1 MRHVPDHSR
10 VDLSPRTSRYAIVV
24 PVINEGE
31 RIRAQLRRMADVGH
45 GMDVLVADG
54 GSTDG
59 SVDPSF
65 LDSVGVRVL
74 LTKVGPGKLSA
85 QLRMG
90 FAAALEDGYDGV
102 ITVDGNGKDGV
113 DALPRFAAAL
123 AEGYDFVQGSR
134 FVPGGVSR
142 NTPPGRYWGIRL
154 LHAPVISIGARR
166 RFTDTTNGFRA
177 HSARLLSSPEVAV
190 FRTVFDAYELLA
202 YLPVRAARLGLRTG
216 EIPVSRVYPPGAPPT
231 KIHSWAAHRDLIRV
245 LFKAA
250 AGGYDPVLEP
260 QPAS

>member
-10 VDLSPRTSRYAIVV
+10 IDLSARTSRYAVVV
-24 PVINEGE
+24 PVINEGD
-31 RIRAQLRRMADVGH
+31 RIRDQLRRMAALGH
-45 GMDVLVADG
+45 GLDVFVADG

-65 LDSVGVRVL
+65 LASVGVRVL

-123 AEGYDFVQGSR
+123 DEGYDFVQGSR

-154 LHAPVISIGARR
+154 VHAPVISIGARR

-190 FRTVFDAYELLA
+190 FRKVFDAYELLA
-202 YLPVRAARLGLRTG
+202 YLPVRAARLGLRTA
-216 EIPVSRVYPPGAPPT
+216 EIPVSRIYPPGAPPT
-231 KIHSWAAHRDLIRV
+231 KIHSWAAHQDLLRV
-245 LFKAA
+245 LWRAA
-250 AGGYDPVLEP
+250 AGRYDPVPER